1 MIAIAEKTE
10 FDKNIIY
17 TFLKHKQ
24 NRITLVLTIR

>member
-17 TFLKHKQ
+17 TFLKQ
-24 NRITLVLTIR
+24 TESYNISAYN